1 MKKTINL
8 FVLVSAIASGCAS
21 DKSAN
26 PAMPSASQ
34 PPADRDVVWANKVIE
49 LGWVQEYTKRQ
60 TEELDKQRQ
69 SAYKQMVRM
78 ASQQNELQ
86 DVVDAIDNI
95 KREAK
100 ADNELSDWV
109 ANNQDQLKASFTDK
123 LGQTKQERFESLGL
137 QGEVLKDWV
146 DEVTVQGKND
156 GKNILSV
163 SEEFLWKSSD
173 GSGGIARIQLGFNY
187 EDKAWVGHKVINS
200 RQFSND
206 ELSALG
212 NDNSKQTISQLPDP
226 APASTESSSWK
237 PNNETINALY
247 QAGIDILTSVIEDKV
262 AELMKQ

>member
-1 MKKTINL
+1 
-8 FVLVSAIASGCAS
+8 LVSAIASGCAS

-146 DEVTVQGKND
+146 DEVTVQGKMT
-156 GKNILSV
+156 GKT
-163 SEEFLWKSSD
+163 FYQFQKSSF
-173 GSGGIARIQLGFNY
+173 GRAPMEVVELQGFNW
-187 EDKAWVGHKVINS
+187 DSIMRTRRGLATRS
-200 RQFSND
+200 
-206 ELSALG
+206 
-212 NDNSKQTISQLPDP
+212 
-226 APASTESSSWK
+226 
-237 PNNETINALY
+237 
-247 QAGIDILTSVIEDKV
+247 
-262 AELMKQ
+262 

>member
-1 MKKTINL
+1 
-8 FVLVSAIASGCAS
+8 
-21 DKSAN
+21 
-26 PAMPSASQ
+26 MPSASQ

-156 GKNILSV
+156 GKSILSV
-163 SEEFLWKSSD
+163 SEEFLWKSPD
-173 GSGGIARIQLGFNY
+173 GSGGITRIQLGFNY